1 MPSYIELDKQ
11 ASFPASSDVS
21 KIILGINTNNV
32 LQITSSDGQSVN
44 ASPSYK
50 VYTALLTQSGGSD
63 PLNQG
68 SGAVTKGVTYT
79 VDEYFADTDFSNVGG
94 GTFASPISP
103 FVATSNDTP
112 TNYNGSTL
120 DYNSGAPVVTVLE
133 NTIGNIWW
141 TYFNTGNYFVNS
153 IHLFTTD
160 KTYVDCKS
168 IFGSQWNK
176 NIWENYEESG
186 LPNTISIKNYS
197 TLLSAADD
205 GMDISRIEIRVYN

>member
-32 LQITSSDGQSVN
+32 LQITNNNGQSFN
-44 ASPSYK
+44 ASPSYN

-79 VDEYFADTDFSNVGG
+79 VDEYFAGTDFSNVGG

-120 DYNSGAPVVTVLE
+120 DYNSGAPVVNVLE

-141 TYFNTGNYFVNS
+141 EYNVVGSYIIKS
-153 IHLFTTD
+153 SGLFTTD
-160 KTYVDCKS
+160 KTFVITSYGGDG
-168 IFGSQWNK
+168 IFTYIIEW
-176 NIWENYEESG
+176 
-186 LPNTISIKNYS
+186 
-197 TLLSAADD
+197 LLSDD
-205 GMDISRIEIRVYN
+205 SNLYLITGEITAGAQDGILTYPSSIEIRVYN